1 MNFRKMIYFSLLA
14 VMLSTSSG
22 AWAQSADDVGLAT
35 AIHATGPTS
44 SAYEPAEP
52 LACPPE
58 GVITGNLSDSDASM
72 NSRIFR
78 DAVPSECDPP
88 KSYPGPFAPAAYKYD
103 TYAYPNSN
111 PTDLCV
117 TVDFN
122 TSTCGTNAHAQAFA
136 NGFDPNW
143 GAANAANYLGDIGSS
158 LPLPFSFVVP
168 ALTDWVLV
176 IGNNF
181 PGNPL
186 PCEYQ
191 FEVLDFP
198 CDSDGDG
205 VVDPID
211 ACPDTVIPE
220 ATVPGV
226 RLGVNRFALV
236 DDDFDFDTTPPEGEG
251 PGRSYTTADTA
262 GCSCEQIIGALELGA
277 GHAKFGCSISAMD
290 EWVGLV
296 SATPE

>member
-1 MNFRKMIYFSLLA
+1 MKFRIITYFSLLA
-14 VMLSTSSG
+14 FILSASSG
-22 AWAQSADDVGLAT
+22 AWAQSADDVGSA
-35 AIHATGPTS
+35 ASIPATGPTS
-44 SAYEPAEP
+44 SAFEPVEA

-58 GVITGNLSDSDASM
+58 GVITGILADSDATM
-72 NSRIFR
+72 VGRIFR
-78 DAVPSECDPP
+78 NGVVSECDPP
-88 KSYPGPFAPAAYKYD
+88 KPYPGGGFNAPTEFVYD
-103 TYAYPNSN
+103 TYTYPNGN
-111 PTDLCV
+111 LTDICV

-122 TSTCGTNAHAQAFA
+122 TSTCGFNAHAQAFA

-143 GAANAANYLGDIGSS
+143 GASNAANYLGDVGSS
-158 LPLPFSFVVP
+158 LTLPFSFVVP

-176 IGNNF
+176 VGSNF
-181 PGNPL
+181 ESDPL

-226 RLGVNRFALV
+226 GLGVNRFALV

-251 PGRSYTTADTA
+251 PGRSYNTADTA
-262 GCSCEQIIGALELGA
+262 GCSCEQIIGALGLGN
-277 GHAKFGCSISAMD
+277 GHRKFGCSISAMD
-290 EWVGLV
+290 EWVILV
-296 SATPE
+296 D